1 MWKAH
6 YEQLYTPKE
15 SPVYDEQFKVFVE
28 QQPKEYVDLSANVTN
43 DVLETPFTTEEV
55 SNLCLKFPNNKVGG
69 MDELVY
75 EHVMYAGKQFFVVLT
90 DVFNAIRALEAIPVI
105 CRNWC
110 YLFPI

>member
-28 QQPKEYVDLSANVTN
+28 QQLKEYVDLSANVTN

-55 SNLCLKFPNNKVGG
+55 SNLCLKLPNNKVGG

-75 EHVMYAGKQFFVVLT
+75 EHDKYAGSSSL
-90 DVFNAIRALEAIPVI
+90 LS
-105 CRNWC
+105 
-110 YLFPI
+110 